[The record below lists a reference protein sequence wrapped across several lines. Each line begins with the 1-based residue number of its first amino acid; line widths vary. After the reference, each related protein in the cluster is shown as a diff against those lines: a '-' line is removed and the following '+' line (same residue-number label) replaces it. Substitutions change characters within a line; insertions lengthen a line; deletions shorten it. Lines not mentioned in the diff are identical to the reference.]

1 MKSIFLKEISSFFSS
16 LTAYIVIGVFLI
28 LIGSFTWIFNETSI
42 ISSNY
47 AGLDPLF
54 AFAPLVFLFLI
65 PAVTMRS
72 FSEEYQNGT
81 IEVLSTKPIHD
92 WQIVF
97 AKFFANVSLVSL
109 AILPTLVYY
118 YSVYKLGSPIGNLDS
133 GGILGSYI
141 GLLFLVCLFVAVGL
155 LASSLT
161 SNQIVSFILAAFISF
176 VLYFGFEFIAE
187 FPSFVGSWDD
197 IIDKIG
203 ASHYYSSLS
212 RGVLDTRDILY
223 FISVVGLT
231 LFATISSLQVRRLN

>member
-1 MKSIFLKEISSFFSS
+1 MKSIYLKEITSFFSS
-16 LTAYIVIGVFLI
+16 LTGYIVIGVFLI

-42 ISSNY
+42 IASNF

-72 FSEEYQNGT
+72 FSEEFQNGT
-81 IEVLSTKPIHD
+81 IEFLSTRPIHD
-92 WQIVF
+92 WQIVL
-97 AKFFANVSLVSL
+97 AKFWANVTLVML

-118 YSVYKLGSPIGNLDS
+118 FSVSHLGSPVGNLDS

-141 GLLFLVCLFVAVGL
+141 GLFFLACLFVAIGIF
-155 LASSLT
+155 SSSIT

-176 VLYFGFEFIAE
+176 VIYFGFEFASE
-187 FPSFVGSWDD
+187 FPSFIGTWDD
-197 IIDKIG
+197 VVDKIG

-212 RGVLDTRDILY
+212 RGVLDTRDIIY
-223 FISVVGLT
+223 FCSVVGFL
-231 LFATISSLQVRRLN
+231 LFATISSLQYRRLN